1 MDAVHTYA
9 AGDEVASADLNNI
22 QAQAASLYQVAWTW
36 RGRRP
41 TLSCDGTNLI
51 VGEHT
56 GVAVGA
62 TQAAAVLVA
71 ACAETTLN
79 LSGLSAGWYYLYAY
93 DDAGACGYEWATGSG
108 NVPDGGLAYRTGDQ
122 TRAYVGCF
130 YALTATTA
138 LPFRMVGGR
147 YTYRISAVALASLT
161 AYYDATASATYIDLS
176 LATFMPPHS
185 RTARLR
191 VNVAVIT
198 TATWAGRT
206 NGDTTAAWESPFVP
220 ANTTLEFLVEL
231 ETDSAQVIEHKSA
244 TDTSETIY
252 VVGFDE

>member
-22 QAQAASLYQVAWTW
+22 QAQAASLYQVAWGW

-41 TLSCDGTNLI
+41 TLTCDGSNI
-51 VGEHT
+51 IIGAHEGVCVGTSQAT
-56 GVAVGA
+56 GRLLAD
-62 TQAAAVLVA
+62 AAA
-71 ACAETTLN
+71 ETMA
-79 LSGLSAGWYYLYAY
+79 LSGLSAGWYYVYAY
-93 DDAGACGYEWATGSG
+93 YDSPATIYEWSTTA
-108 NVPDGGLAYRTGDQ
+108 PDASLSYKTGDK
-122 TRAYVGCF
+122 TKAYVGCF

-138 LPFRMVGGR
+138 LPFRMIGGR
-147 YTYRISAVALASLT
+147 YTYRASAVAAASLQ

-191 VNVAVIT
+191 VLLAVIT

-206 NGDTTAAWESPFVP
+206 NGDTTAAWETQFLA
-220 ANTTLEFLVEL
+220 ANTSQEFHVEL
-231 ETDSAQVIEHKSA
+231 ETDSSQVIEHKSA
-244 TDTSETIY
+244 ADAAETVY
-252 VVGFDE
+252 MVGFDE

>member
-1 MDAVHTYA
+1 MDRVHSWA
-9 AGDEVASADLNNI
+9 AGEQVASADLNNI
-22 QAQAASLYQVAWTW
+22 QDEAASLYQVAWTW

-41 TLSCDGTNLI
+41 TLSCTGANLV

-56 GVAVGA
+56 GVGVGA

-79 LSGLSAGWYYLYAY
+79 LSGLTPSAWYYLYAY
-93 DDAGACGYEWATGSG
+93 DDAGACGYEWSTT
-108 NVPDGGLAYRTGDQ
+108 VPDGGLAYKTGDQ

-130 YALTATTA
+130 YATGAALA

-191 VNVAVIT
+191 VNVAVVT